1 MTYLPILATYE
12 NIPSPPLPVIPGQ
25 FRYAEYFGYI
35 KSEGSRC
42 RTLWVPTASFTSG
55 MRVPTCR
62 FNSVRILFDALQT
75 ATCLI
80 GGCKLNLARGYLP
93 PVLQAEGGYLPLV
106 LIASIYSSMHSKL
119 LLALLVAANGVSLA
133 ARARYLPPASFDNYD
148 RKVVTTAS
156 GILGRTR
163 KIKFFN

>member
-1 MTYLPILATYE
+1 
-12 NIPSPPLPVIPGQ
+12 
-25 FRYAEYFGYI
+25 
-35 KSEGSRC
+35 
-42 RTLWVPTASFTSG
+42 

-80 GGCKLNLARGYLP
+80 GGFKLNLARGYLP
-93 PVLQAEGGYLPLV
+93 PVLQAEGGYLPPV
-106 LIASIYSSMHSKL
+106 LIVSIYSPMHSKM

-133 ARARYLPPASFDNYD
+133 ARARYLPPVSFDNYD